1 MWHWYWCGI
10 GTGVACYYNLFKM
23 FKVRAQ
29 LSDFVRNLVKG
40 LLQQVNI
47 NLKSKHINLQTN
59 FFRFIRNESSL

>member
-1 MWHWYWCGI
+1 
-10 GTGVACYYNLFKM
+10 M